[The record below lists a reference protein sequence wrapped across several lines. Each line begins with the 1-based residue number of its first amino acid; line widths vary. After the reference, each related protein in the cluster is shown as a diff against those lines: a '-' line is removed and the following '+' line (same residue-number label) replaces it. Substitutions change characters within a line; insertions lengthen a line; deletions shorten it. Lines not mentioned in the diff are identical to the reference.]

1 MLVLHLCFVA
11 WMAAAPFLGDALVL
25 GVYAVLAPALWLH
38 WALNDD
44 TCALTLLECRLRG
57 VSADQSFFSALVSPI
72 YAAPEGL
79 VGALVWA
86 ASIALWCVAVARL
99 ARLVRGEKDGRPKS
113 AKV

>member
-1 MLVLHLCFVA
+1 
-11 WMAAAPFLGDALVL
+11 
-25 GVYAVLAPALWLH
+25 
-38 WALNDD
+38 
-44 TCALTLLECRLRG
+44 
-57 VSADQSFFSALVSPI
+57 VSPI